1 MLAIRTL
8 LGLEPKGDVLTA
20 AADPVLPPWFG
31 ILTVE
36 GIPGRW
42 GKTNVTAKGDEKTT
56 LTMKQLYQMI
66 LTRRSEL
73 GTEDL
78 AA

>member
-1 MLAIRTL
+1 MLS
-8 LGLEPKGDVLTA
+8 
-20 AADPVLPPWFG
+20 
-31 ILTVE
+31 VE

-42 GKTNVTAKGDEKTT
+42 GKTNVTAKGDEKST
-56 LTMKQLYQMI
+56 LTMKQIYEMV